1 MKTIK
6 GRETKIAM
14 CKIGDIFSLTSEIE
28 LNGDPYLNIIVPQS
42 QVCFTKEHAFNVI
55 SLKTD
60 VCFTKEHAFNVIS
73 LKTGSPRTFNPI
85 ETVYVFKRKDI
96 FK

>member
-55 SLKTD
+55 
-60 VCFTKEHAFNVIS
+60 N